1 MIKKRVKNLFRLGG
15 LIGIRQGYFLGRN
28 WYELMREPYLTL
40 NSLKESR
47 DKSQILLISLTAL
60 TPLFLYIIGRII
72 YDLIRHGSLI
82 MITGR
87 GFQMAILMQGLILL
101 YLGYWTIKVFEK
113 K

>member
-1 MIKKRVKNLFRLGG
+1 MIKKRVKNLFKLGS

-47 DKSQILLISLTAL
+47 DKSQIFLISLTAL

-72 YDLIRHGSLI
+72 YDLIRHGSLV
-82 MITGR
+82 MITGK

-101 YLGYWTIKVFEK
+101 YLGYWTIKVLQEK
-113 K
+113 